1 MANKSEIMT
10 DAELLGLTQV
20 EIEIIQGLS
29 EWGITVL
36 TGYLL
41 IAYVMGRNL
50 SLFQVTFVN
59 AVFIALVLTVI
70 DSSLSSQRVV
80 ANLMEILHQQNPE
93 LAVQVGYERSESP
106 AVVWLRPIVPVVIL
120 LGALA
125 FMWSVRHPKTE

>member
-1 MANKSEIMT
+1 MT
-10 DAELLGLTQV
+10 DAELLGLSQV
-20 EIEIIQGLS
+20 EIEIIQGIS

-41 IAYVMGRNL
+41 IAYVIGRNL

-59 AVFIALVLTVI
+59 TVFIILILAVI

-80 ANLMEILHQQNPE
+80 ASLMEILHQQNPE
-93 LAVQVGYERSESP
+93 LAIQVGYKRNESP
-106 AVVWLRPIVPVVIL
+106 TVVWLRPTIPAVMA

-125 FMWSVRHPKTE
+125 FMWSIRHSKKE

>member
-1 MANKSEIMT
+1 MT
-10 DAELLGLTQV
+10 DAELLSLSQM
-20 EIEIIQGLS
+20 EIEIIQGLG
-29 EWGITVL
+29 EWGITIL

-41 IAYVMGRNL
+41 IAYVIGKNL
-50 SLFQVTFVN
+50 NLFQVAFINT
-59 AVFIALVLTVI
+59 VFIVLFVGVL

-93 LAVQVGYERSESP
+93 LAIQVGYERNESP
-106 AVVWLRPIVPVVIL
+106 AVVWLRPIITAVMA